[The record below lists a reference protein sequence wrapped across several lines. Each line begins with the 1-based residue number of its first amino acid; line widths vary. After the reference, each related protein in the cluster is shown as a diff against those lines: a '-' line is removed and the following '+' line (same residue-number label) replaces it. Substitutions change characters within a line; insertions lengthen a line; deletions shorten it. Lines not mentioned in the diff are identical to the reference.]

1 MVVDS
6 VTGVVIAGMVVVVH
20 TMGVTEVEAEAKDLL
35 QLVDFVH
42 TMGVTEVEAEAKDLL
57 QLVDFCKQLK
67 FTEMIFE
74 GNINNKSHAN
84 DGLSGKC
91 DKLGGHPV
99 ICCMLQTYS
108 IYSLPICYIFS
119 ANQISLKI
127 QPSH

>member
-6 VTGVVIAGMVVVVH
+6 VTGVVIAGMVVVVVH

-91 DKLGGHPV
+91 DKLGGHLA
-99 ICCMLQTYS
+99 ICCMLQTY
-108 IYSLPICYIFS
+108 
-119 ANQISLKI
+119 NQNVKWSKTIGVD
-127 QPSH
+127 

>member
-6 VTGVVIAGMVVVVH
+6 VTGVVIAGMVVVV
-20 TMGVTEVEAEAKDLL
+20 
-35 QLVDFVH
+35 VH

-74 GNINNKSHAN
+74 GKINNKSHAN

-91 DKLGGHPV
+91 DKLGGHPA
-99 ICCMLQTYS
+99 ICCCMLYS
-108 IYSLPICYIFS
+108 ADLQSKS
-119 ANQISLKI
+119 QME
-127 QPSH
+127 